1 MANDERGLRKERVG
15 KVVSNKMNSTVVVRI
30 DRTFAHPLY
39 KKYVRRS
46 KSYYAH
52 DDKNRCN
59 IGDTVRIVE
68 TKPISKTKRWRV
80 AAILERAK

>member
-1 MANDERGLRKERVG
+1 MSDERGLRKERVG
-15 KVVSNKMNSTVVVRI
+15 KVVSNKMQSTVVVQV
-30 DRTFAHPLY
+30 DRKFSHPLY
-39 KKYVRRS
+39 KKYIRRS
-46 KSYYAH
+46 KNFYAH

-59 IGDTVRIVE
+59 IGDTVRIIE